1 MGDDKHFSKG
11 DRPRVSNTHWV
22 WGIAISVGLHAM
34 ALLLWQPTDLHAD
47 KMHVAG
53 DISLIAI
60 APKPVAAPLV
70 QAPPK
75 KEPLPPKPRPIKRR
89 RMVKK
94 PPPPAPVVMENPAID
109 PPDDPPGVP
118 SEAQPEQPVEA
129 TTCQAPAPT
138 VGPSP
143 EDRLR
148 CYANQVRQCIEAKK
162 SYPRRARQNQME
174 GAVRVRFVLTAS
186 GEVKAITII
195 KGSRFGV
202 LNTAAKKAVLAA
214 APFPAL
220 PNALAREPMSLE
232 VTLNFELT

>member
-1 MGDDKHFSKG
+1 MKK
-11 DRPRVSNTHWV
+11 NTHWV

-34 ALLLWQPTDLHAD
+34 GLLLWQPTALHAD
-47 KMHVAG
+47 KIHIAG
-53 DISLIAI
+53 DIAFIAI
-60 APKPVAAPLV
+60 APEPLAAPI
-70 QAPPK
+70 APTPPK
-75 KEPLPPKPRPIKRR
+75 KEPLQPKPRPIKRR

-94 PPPPAPVVMENPAID
+94 PSLPPPVTMESPAIEPLIASTELAFEVD
-109 PPDDPPGVP
+109 PEP
-118 SEAQPEQPVEA
+118 PVEA

-143 EDRLR
+143 EERLR

-174 GAVRVRFVLTAS
+174 GAVRVRFILTAS